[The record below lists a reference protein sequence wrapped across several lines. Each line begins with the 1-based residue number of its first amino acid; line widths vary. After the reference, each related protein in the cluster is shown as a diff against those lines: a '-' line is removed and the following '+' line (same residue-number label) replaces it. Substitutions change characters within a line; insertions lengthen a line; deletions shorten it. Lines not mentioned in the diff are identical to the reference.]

1 MLIEHDRYFYQRKVP
16 LEFQRAVGRK
26 KWRAPLGSD
35 FEIAFEKLKELR
47 NEHDALLERLKCPE
61 ESRDHIAKT
70 RRKREENESKRIAD
84 EEAAYEKWCH
94 AQGAFTEQEEHRE
107 DEEPAWE
114 NAERWIAALEFERTR
129 DHSPTDEELKEIEDL
144 LGRLERS
151 DGDFK
156 VELPPHPQFKALV
169 GSAVNAAK
177 SKITFLP
184 FVPEAMDDDE
194 YHDRLVDVFN
204 RLFGEDIKPPTD
216 PDDRDAFD
224 FAKMKLE
231 RRIARVARDP
241 DTISKVASKFY
252 AFAQLREKTQNK
264 YERTI
269 GRLTKELGDLPV
281 SQVTPRM
288 LRDYRDHLKNKRRI
302 LPSSIR
308 AEFTPIMGLFGYAV
322 DEELIEI

>member
-1 MLIEHDRYFYQRKVP
+1 
-16 LEFQRAVGRK
+16 
-26 KWRAPLGSD
+26 
-35 FEIAFEKLKELR
+35 
-47 NEHDALLERLKCPE
+47 
-61 ESRDHIAKT
+61 
-70 RRKREENESKRIAD
+70 
-84 EEAAYEKWCH
+84 
-94 AQGAFTEQEEHRE
+94 
-107 DEEPAWE
+107 
-114 NAERWIAALEFERTR
+114 
-129 DHSPTDEELKEIEDL
+129 
-144 LGRLERS
+144 
-151 DGDFK
+151 
-156 VELPPHPQFKALV
+156 
-169 GSAVNAAK
+169 
-177 SKITFLP
+177 
-184 FVPEAMDDDE
+184 MDDDE